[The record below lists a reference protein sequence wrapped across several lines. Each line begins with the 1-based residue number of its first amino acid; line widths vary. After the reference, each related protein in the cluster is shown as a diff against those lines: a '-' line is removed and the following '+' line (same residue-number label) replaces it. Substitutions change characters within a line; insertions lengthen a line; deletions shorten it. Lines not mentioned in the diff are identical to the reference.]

1 MGSLY
6 SHTGAGGAEAVTGA
20 IERYIGGLVIGQG
33 RHAGQPFTVLPW
45 QRRFLRGAFA
55 QPDDAGLSLG
65 RGGGKTTLIAALGAA
80 CVDVG
85 GPLVAPN
92 AESVIVASSFDQALI
107 AFRHALHFM
116 RPTFEAHKRRFR
128 VSAATAVAAACFRAR
143 LARAPSPAGERT
155 ARVLAGYRRTAG
167 DRGRGQ
173 TRPFGAADLA
183 AVLATCHRPRRRGRG
198 VESDQVA
205 LERGRLD
212 AVIAGLLFMAGMRRS
227 EVSALRW
234 ADVADAADG
243 DGVLVTVRRSKTN
256 QEGETTDVRFVKG
269 GVARALRTLRA
280 AASPAP
286 EDRVVPL
293 SPKMVGLRFQ
303 AAARAAGVERVTAH
317 SGRVGLASE
326 LTSRGAS
333 TTDVMLAGNW
343 KTSRMV
349 AHYSAGATAERGA
362 VARYL

>member
-1 MGSLY
+1 MKDLPAR
-6 SHTGAGGAEAVTGA
+6 TDPEEAE
-20 IERYIGGLVIGQG
+20 IGRPTPTARRLVEASVSPNTRRAYASALRRLDAWLDG
-33 RHAGQPFTVLPW
+33 RELDDVALATYLAELH
-45 QRRFLRGAFA
+45 
-55 QPDDAGLSLG
+55 DAG
-65 RGGGKTTLIAALGAA
+65 R
-80 CVDVG
+80 
-85 GPLVAPN
+85 
-92 AESVIVASSFDQALI
+92 ASS
-107 AFRHALHFM
+107 
-116 RPTFEAHKRRFR
+116 
-128 VSAATAVAAACFRAR
+128 SASMAVAAACFRTK
-143 LARAPSPAGERT
+143 LAGQPTPAGERT
-155 ARVLAGYRRTAG
+155 ARVLAGYRRTASE
-167 DRGRGQ
+167 RGRGQ
-173 TRPFGAADLA
+173 ARPFGLSDLA

-234 ADVADAADG
+234 ADVVDSTDG

-256 QEGETTDVRFVKG
+256 QEGETNDIRFVKD
-269 GVARALRTLRA
+269 GVARAIRTLQ
-280 AASPAP
+280 ASTNPEPA
-286 EDRVVPL
+286 DRVVPL
-293 SPKMVGLRFQ
+293 SPQMIGLRFT
-303 AAARAAGVERVTAH
+303 AASLVAGIERRVTAH

>member
-1 MGSLY
+1 MIRPPGSTPKRPRSGRPTQTARRLVEASVSPNTRRAY
-6 SHTGAGGAEAVTGA
+6 AGALRRLDAWLDGRELHDVTLAAYLAE
-20 IERYIGGLVIGQG
+20 L
-33 RHAGQPFTVLPW
+33 H
-45 QRRFLRGAFA
+45 
-55 QPDDAGLSLG
+55 DAG
-65 RGGGKTTLIAALGAA
+65 R
-80 CVDVG
+80 
-85 GPLVAPN
+85 
-92 AESVIVASSFDQALI
+92 ASS
-107 AFRHALHFM
+107 
-116 RPTFEAHKRRFR
+116 
-128 VSAATAVAAACFRAR
+128 SASIAVAAACFRAK
-143 LARAPSPAGERT
+143 LAGQPTPGGERP
-155 ARVLAGYRRTAG
+155 ARVLAGYRRTAS

-173 TRPFGAADLA
+173 ARPFGVSDLA

-212 AVIAGLLFMAGMRRS
+212 AVIAGLLFMAGIRRS

-234 ADVADAADG
+234 ADVVESTDG
-243 DGVLVTVRRSKTN
+243 DGMLITVRRSKTN
-256 QEGETTDVRFVKG
+256 QEGEVNDVRYVKD

-280 AASPAP
+280 ATTPKP
-286 EDRVVPL
+286 GDHVVSL
-293 SPKMVGLRFQ
+293 SAQMIGLRFT
-303 AAARAAGVERVTAH
+303 AAAATAGVQRRVTAH